1 MTGAACA
8 SPEST
13 LQELVC
19 QTQATLAVVTRHAAG
34 ELDADALAS
43 ACERLARAFVQARP
57 VLAHLAA
64 SPGNRA
70 ALRELQGQLQTLH
83 ELQARLSAQARAAL
97 ATLLPQDALQEY
109 ARLGQQ
115 THAARR
121 LYGG

>member
-1 MTGAACA
+1 ACA
-8 SPEST
+8 SPSSV
-13 LQELVC
+13 LQDLVR
-19 QTQATLAVVTRHAAG
+19 QTQATLTIATRHAAG

-57 VLAHLAA
+57 VLAHLTA

-115 THAARR
+115 THAVRR

>member
-1 MTGAACA
+1 MTGAACT

-13 LQELVC
+13 LQDLVR
-19 QTQATLAVVTRHAAG
+19 QTQATLTIATRHAAG

-57 VLAHLAA
+57 VLGKLAA
-64 SPGNRA
+64 DPGNMA
-70 ALRELQGQLQTLH
+70 AVRELQGQLQTLH
-83 ELQARLSAQARAAL
+83 ELQARLSGQARAAL
-97 ATLLPQDALQEY
+97 ATLLPQDTLQEY